1 MIRPSMYIA
10 VDFDGTLVEDSFPEI
25 GKEIPYA
32 VETVKFIIDCGHKVI
47 LHTSRTHYIYDG
59 HDTLAEAE
67 SKYYSILA
75 AAAISK
81 VPVHSAIIVSE
92 EGFPVKHQ
100 CYKHN

>member
-1 MIRPSMYIA
+1 MYI
-10 VDFDGTLVEDSFPEI
+10 
-25 GKEIPYA
+25 
-32 VETVKFIIDCGHKVI
+32 VI
-47 LHTSRTHYIYDG
+47 ELQKNAEGVVSNIVTAF
-59 HDTLAEAE
+59 DTLAEAE
-67 SKYYSILA
+67 SKYYTILA

>member
-1 MIRPSMYIA
+1 MYIVIELQKNA
-10 VDFDGTLVEDSFPEI
+10 EGVVSNLVYSF
-25 GKEIPYA
+25 
-32 VETVKFIIDCGHKVI
+32 
-47 LHTSRTHYIYDG
+47 
-59 HDTLAEAE
+59 DTLAEAE

-75 AAAISK
+75 AAAIST